1 MSDQALRLVVA
12 RILRDLL
19 DQADQDARAD
29 VRTTWMVGDR
39 KGAALA
45 GRPAGHAQ
53 LKKGTTRAV
62 VTDPAAFEAWVSATR
77 PDEVEQITT
86 TRVRP
91 AYQAAVL
98 AGAKKAGAAVTADGE
113 EIPGVSVTTGEPTV
127 AVSVAEDAAE
137 LLAEAWQSGELWE
150 LLGGLLPA
158 LEPAKGEGQ

>member
-1 MSDQALRLVVA
+1 MSDLPLRLVVA
-12 RILRDLL
+12 AILADLL
-19 DQADQDARAD
+19 DQADKDTRAD

-53 LKKGTTRAV
+53 LKKGATYAK
-62 VTDPAAFEAWVSATR
+62 VTDPAAFEAWVSSNR
-77 PDEVEQITT
+77 PDEVEQIAA

-91 AYQAAVL
+91 AYQAALL
-98 AGAKKAGAAVTADGE
+98 AAAKKAGAAVTPDGE
-113 EIPGVSVTTGEPTV
+113 EIPGVTITTGEPTV